1 MIYEAL
7 LVGDYAIP
15 VSGTEPGGISP
26 TGPPV
31 RILEVSRSIHQE
43 TMPILYGRN
52 TFKTGSTPENRDS
65 IIEWL
70 YDRGEDESVE
80 WPIWWAN
87 RSAWDEMVDDVSRIF
102 DYQKN
107 TLPKWLGRMPLLSL
121 LRQIGPTATA
131 MISRLCINVSGI
143 FCGVNQCLLWLEVIR
158 QHMPGLQT
166 LSIEFSTINCFQF
179 YCCNEPED
187 MSSIVDEAV
196 EPFFKALERHLESSP
211 NLINFE
217 ISGEPTF
224 VQMGDALV
232 QGRKR
237 GHEPDVMDIWKQR
250 VVDPELLEVYY
261 KYIPLYWLSW
271 SNKTVA
277 LMTSKPAEEWIDQQD
292 VLIEGSR
299 IKVV

>member
-26 TGPPV
+26 TKPPV

-102 DYQKN
+102 DYQKD

-121 LRQIGPTATA
+121 LRKIGPTATA
-131 MISRLCINVSGI
+131 MISRLCIDVSGI
-143 FCGVNQCLLWLEVIR
+143 F
-158 QHMPGLQT
+158 
-166 LSIEFSTINCFQF
+166 
-179 YCCNEPED
+179 
-187 MSSIVDEAV
+187 
-196 EPFFKALERHLESSP
+196 
-211 NLINFE
+211 
-217 ISGEPTF
+217 
-224 VQMGDALV
+224 
-232 QGRKR
+232 
-237 GHEPDVMDIWKQR
+237 
-250 VVDPELLEVYY
+250 VV
-261 KYIPLYWLSW
+261 
-271 SNKTVA
+271 
-277 LMTSKPAEEWIDQQD
+277 
-292 VLIEGSR
+292 
-299 IKVV
+299 